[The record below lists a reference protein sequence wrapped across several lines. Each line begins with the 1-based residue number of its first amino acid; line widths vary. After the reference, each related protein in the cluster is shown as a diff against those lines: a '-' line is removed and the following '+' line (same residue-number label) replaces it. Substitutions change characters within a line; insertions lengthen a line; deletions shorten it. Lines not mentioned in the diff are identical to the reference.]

1 MCGFNVS
8 ITQHSLSCSTPQE
21 TFTNRTACCVWLN
34 TLVSNWR
41 YCSTSLTN
49 SYSNYNKRT
58 TTLVMLDIV
67 NLSLPLW
74 HSCCQLR
81 GSLMTV
87 RSAISITT
95 DLCIMTHSKYSLTCT
110 YLLINCVHS
119 YDVMVKNNS
128 VWVYAMALESY

>member
-1 MCGFNVS
+1 MCGSNVS

-21 TFTNRTACCVWLN
+21 TFTNITACCVWLN
-34 TLVSNWR
+34 TIVSYWR
-41 YCSTSLTN
+41 YCSTTLTN

-74 HSCCQLR
+74 HSCCQLG

-87 RSAISITT
+87 RSAINITT
-95 DLCIMTHSKYSLTCT
+95 DLCIMAHKYSLTCT

-128 VWVYAMALESY
+128 LSMALESY